1 MDVHEYSD
9 LGATGYRGMLQI
21 QKQLL
26 TCFDFFLY
34 YLRNKSIYEDPI
46 HVQTIV
52 IRAVHHPDS
61 DLCGC

>member
-1 MDVHEYSD
+1 
-9 LGATGYRGMLQI
+9 MLQI